1 MAPANVAHENSPA
14 LANFRECCPEEAIL
28 HPLDACCR
36 GGIGTGQRHTWFGQQ
51 NPTKYF
57 TDVHDSGDTCFD
69 CFVITSSWQER
80 AAMNREDGRFLGG
93 NSQGASPNLRYSI
106 VIPAYNEA
114 SRLDTTL
121 HRVLAYIANQG
132 WNAEII
138 IVNDGSR
145 DNTAEIVRGY
155 AERNPN
161 LRLLENPGNRG
172 KGYSVRHGIL
182 NAMGDV
188 VFFSDADLSSPI
200 EQAPKLLA
208 AINAAA
214 DVAIGSRWLQ
224 SNLQTQRQPLYRQL
238 FGRIFNIA
246 LRVVLGLSY
255 SDT

>member
-1 MAPANVAHENSPA
+1 
-14 LANFRECCPEEAIL
+14 
-28 HPLDACCR
+28 
-36 GGIGTGQRHTWFGQQ
+36 
-51 NPTKYF
+51 
-57 TDVHDSGDTCFD
+57 
-69 CFVITSSWQER
+69 
-80 AAMNREDGRFLGG
+80 MNREDGRFLGG